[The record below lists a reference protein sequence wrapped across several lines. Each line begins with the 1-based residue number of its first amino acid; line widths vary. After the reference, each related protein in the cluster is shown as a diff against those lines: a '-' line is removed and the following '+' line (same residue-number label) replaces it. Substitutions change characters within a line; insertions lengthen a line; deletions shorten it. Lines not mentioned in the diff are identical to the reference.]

1 MQEKIMRKYS
11 SSGTVKRDQLVKFR
25 CSEEEKSIIHQFV
38 NNKGF
43 ETVRDYLLFLAQNDD
58 AISAEVK
65 RLSNNWR
72 IHLAGLST
80 YINKIDAGIEV
91 EESKNKLVEGVRFL
105 CQEYR

>member
-11 SSGTVKRDQLVKFR
+11 SSGTGKRDQWLRFR
-25 CSEEEKSIIHQFV
+25 CTEEEKSTIHQFV
-38 NNKGF
+38 NNRGF
-43 ETVRDYLLFLAQNDD
+43 ETERDYLLFLAQNDD

-91 EESKNKLVEGVRFL
+91 EESKNKLVEGVRYL
-105 CQEYR
+105 CHEYR

>member
-11 SSGTVKRDQLVKFR
+11 SSGTKKREQWVRFR
-25 CSEEEKSIIHQFV
+25 CTEEEKSTIHQFV
-38 NNKGF
+38 NNRGF
-43 ETVRDYLLFLAQNDD
+43 ESERDFLLFIAQNNDV
-58 AISAEVK
+58 IVAEAK
-65 RLSNNWR
+65 RLSNNWK
-72 IHLAGLST
+72 IHLSGLST